1 MLGSEDP
8 AAPGPGQGQER
19 KPGLCVSSKEPCEP
33 FPHPRCP
40 QPAAPAGEG
49 GQPWAPGHP
58 RPARSCCARTSVD
71 VPVPP
76 PWMSSAPVSPCL
88 AGAHGGHLRG
98 VCEAPGRSHGD
109 TRLCFEG
116 HGLGLQTGCAGP
128 APSGRIFHRA
138 CPQDTPSPSEWSS
151 GRVCLGAPSPG
162 ASPSF

>member
-49 GQPWAPGHP
+49 GRPWAPGRP
-58 RPARSCCARTSVD
+58 RPARSCCARPWTSQ
-71 VPVPP
+71 
-76 PWMSSAPVSPCL
+76 CL
-88 AGAHGGHLRG
+88 LRG
-98 VCEAPGRSHGD
+98 CPLLLCLPASRVLMAGICLVSLRRQGGAAETPASALKAVTLVCRRDVLALPRVDGSSTGRV
-109 TRLCFEG
+109 
-116 HGLGLQTGCAGP
+116 LGTP
-128 APSGRIFHRA
+128 
-138 CPQDTPSPSEWSS
+138 PSPSKWSS